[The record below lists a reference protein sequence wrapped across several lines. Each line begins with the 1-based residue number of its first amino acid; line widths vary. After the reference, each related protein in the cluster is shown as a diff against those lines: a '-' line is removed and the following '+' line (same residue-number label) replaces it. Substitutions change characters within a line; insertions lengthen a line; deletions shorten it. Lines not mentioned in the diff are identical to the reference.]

1 MEEPKKNGQLTHKQK
16 KTNTIVIAI
25 VGILI
30 LFYVIGTISQN
41 SQETSTKTGAGENEE
56 AVSQTSTYEDKNA
69 PKIIG
74 IGDTII
80 SETAEI
86 TINHVELS
94 YDVLPEEKG
103 YFYTHYAADSGQVY
117 IDVSVNV
124 KNTQKQILSCTD
136 VMTVKADY
144 NDGYTYTAFPVV
156 EDSNTGF
163 TYASIVSID
172 PLETKGMHFLIDC
185 PQEVEETGNPLF
197 LEFLVEKEKYAYTIR

>member
-1 MEEPKKNGQLTHKQK
+1 
-16 KTNTIVIAI
+16 
-25 VGILI
+25 
-30 LFYVIGTISQN
+30 
-41 SQETSTKTGAGENEE
+41 
-56 AVSQTSTYEDKNA
+56 
-69 PKIIG
+69 
-74 IGDTII
+74 
-80 SETAEI
+80 
-86 TINHVELS
+86 
-94 YDVLPEEKG
+94 LPEEKG